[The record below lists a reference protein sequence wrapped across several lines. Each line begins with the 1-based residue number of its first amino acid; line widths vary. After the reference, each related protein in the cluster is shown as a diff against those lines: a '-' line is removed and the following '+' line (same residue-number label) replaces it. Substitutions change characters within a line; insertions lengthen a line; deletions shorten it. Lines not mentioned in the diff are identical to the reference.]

1 MSLKQAQQLAKAA
14 GLIQLPSTPVVPT
27 GTPEQLANLQAV
39 VENAASKAEEKEKKT
54 KEKIPTNLAI
64 NVTRQPGQGR
74 QPQKIKAGEMPAF
87 LGGFLF
93 ASASA
98 RVRKSET
105 ELQTI
110 MMEAMQ
116 AGKMT
121 ELLGGGD
128 SWQYAQIAPD
138 TRTGEQWKADAPE
151 TEFLLPKMNARAA
164 VLAKF
169 DEEWEAAFGKEEETP
184 AS

>member
-1 MSLKQAQQLAKAA
+1 MSLQAAKAA
-14 GLIQLPSTPVVPT
+14 AQKAGLLKSAAPAEPT
-27 GTPEQLANLQAV
+27 GTPEQLANLNAV
-39 VENAASKAEEKEKKT
+39 IENAAAKVEEKEKKQ

-87 LGGFLF
+87 LAGFLF

-105 ELQTI
+105 ELQKI

-116 AGKMT
+116 SGKMV
-121 ELLGGGD
+121 ELLGSGD
-128 SWQYAQIAPD
+128 AWQYENIAPD
-138 TRTGEQWKADAPE
+138 TRTGAQWKEDAPE

-169 DEEWEAAFGKEEETP
+169 DEEWEAAFGKDEETP